1 MDAATNRFEKYKQTT
16 LDIILSKLPSCKVIL
31 FGSRARKTNQPGA
44 DIDLALDNGTPIPI
58 QKLGEIAEIIEN
70 SNMPLMVDLVDLY
83 TATETLKKEVIRE
96 GIVWKA

>member
-1 MDAATNRFEKYKQTT
+1 MDTTPNRFEKYKQAI
-16 LDIILSKLPSCKVIL
+16 LDIILSKLPSCKVTL

-44 DIDLALDNGTPIPI
+44 DIDLALDNCSPIPT

-70 SNMPLMVDLVDLY
+70 SNMPLMVDLVDLH
-83 TATETLKKEVIRE
+83 TATESLKKEVIRE